1 MTGILRLPLIPILIA
16 YAIGLYGGQFS
27 LPLPSQGLLL
37 LFILLALWI
46 LLILLKR
53 IRWASWVALSFFLFL
68 GLFSMQS
75 YFHPKHPPSHISRFI
90 GSEPILLE
98 GTIDRSPQRT
108 QSRTQLLIKSHKII
122 SGDRHISVEGHLLL
136 FLKEQNPQLHIGD
149 RLRLLCRLHQ
159 PHGFRNPGVFSYE
172 HHLALERIHVVGF
185 LSDDKMW
192 VKVGED
198 FKNPILLK
206 IESWRDHIR
215 DFLEKE
221 ATLPSSSIFQA
232 LVLGEQG
239 NIPEDVRESFITTG
253 IAHLLAISGDHLGIV
268 ALLSFSLFLWVM
280 KRSNFLLLSLS
291 VKKWAAALTIPC
303 LLLYTF
309 IAGGGISVIRATIM
323 VITFFLSI
331 VFDRERHLLHTLA
344 LAALLIL
351 LFSPPS
357 LFDVS
362 FQLSFLA
369 VLSILYLVPRIY
381 RDLRRE
387 ELNIPP
393 EISWKQKIWKYVR
406 LSFIVTVVAI
416 LGTVPFVAFHFNRVS
431 LIGFLSNLFV
441 VPWVGFLIVPI
452 TLIASIFSFF
462 FYPFAGLLI
471 TVDQFLSTIL
481 FKVVAFFA
489 SIPFASIYIPTPT
502 ALEMILYYLLLFLG
516 VHLRKGKKINPSTF
530 RPEGRGLP
538 STQAQ
543 AEGLRVDPGRRFF
556 TLPSKTGLGAA
567 QWVKYL
573 FVGICILLAADL
585 AYWNLKDRLRKDL
598 TLTFIDVGHGDSILV
613 EFPKGKRM
621 LIDGGGLREDHFDVG
636 KNVIAPFL
644 WKKKIQRID
653 TLVLTHPDPDHL
665 KGLNFIASQF
675 KIGRFWDNGLRGDS
689 EFYLELEKTL
699 QRRKI
704 DRFPLNESINSQM
717 INGVEI
723 SFLNPPA
730 GSAGPVRH
738 PNPAWLN
745 NQSLVIKLRFKNIV
759 LLLTGDVEKEA
770 EERMVRKGYPLGAH
784 ILKVPHHGSSSSS
797 SLIFLEKVNPD
808 HAIISVGERTIG
820 RLPHPEV
827 IERYKRLGSKIF
839 RTDQHGAITVMTDGE
854 KIEIKTSLKR

>member
-1 MTGILRLPLIPILIA
+1 MTGILRLPLVPILIA
-16 YAIGLYGGQFS
+16 YAIGLYGGQFN

-46 LLILLKR
+46 LLIILKR
-53 IRWASWVALSFFLFL
+53 IRWASWVALSFFFFL

-90 GSEPILLE
+90 GFERILVE

-122 SGDRHISVEGHLLL
+122 SGNRHISVEGHLLL
-136 FLKEQNPQLHIGD
+136 FLKEQNPHLHMGD
-149 RLRLLCRLHQ
+149 RLRLLCRLHR
-159 PHGFRNPGVFSYE
+159 PHGFHNPGVFSYE
-172 HHLALERIHVVGF
+172 RHLALERIHVVGF

-192 VKVGED
+192 VKVGEG

-280 KRSNFLLLSLS
+280 KRSDFLLLSLS

-344 LAALLIL
+344 LAAFLIL

-387 ELNIPP
+387 EINIPP
-393 EISWKQKIWKYVR
+393 EISWKQKIWKYVK

-416 LGTVPFVAFHFNRVS
+416 LGTAPFVALHFNRVS
-431 LIGFLSNLFV
+431 LIGFLANLFI

-462 FYPFAGLLI
+462 FYPFASLLI
-471 TVDQFLSTIL
+471 TVDQFLATIL

-489 SIPFASIYIPTPT
+489 SIPFASIYLPTPT
-502 ALEMILYYLLLFLG
+502 ALEIILYYLLLFLW
-516 VHLRKGKKINPSTF
+516 VHLRKGKKI
-530 RPEGRGLP
+530 
-538 STQAQ
+538 
-543 AEGLRVDPGRRFF
+543 
-556 TLPSKTGLGAA
+556 
-567 QWVKYL
+567 KYL
-573 FVGICILLAADL
+573 FVGICILFAADL
-585 AYWNLKDRLRKDL
+585 AYWNLKDAFRKNL
-598 TLTFIDVGHGDSILV
+598 HVTFLDVGHGDSILV

-621 LIDGGGLREDHFDVG
+621 LIDGGGLHEDRFDVG

-704 DRFPLNESINSQM
+704 DRFPLNENINSQV

-723 SFLNPPA
+723 SFLNPPT

-797 SLIFLEKVNPD
+797 SLIFLEKVKPD

-839 RTDQHGAITVMTDGE
+839 RTDKHGAITVMTDGE
-854 KIEIKTSLKR
+854 KIEIKTSLKDDH

>member
-1 MTGILRLPLIPILIA
+1 
-16 YAIGLYGGQFS
+16 
-27 LPLPSQGLLL
+27 
-37 LFILLALWI
+37 
-46 LLILLKR
+46 
-53 IRWASWVALSFFLFL
+53 
-68 GLFSMQS
+68 
-75 YFHPKHPPSHISRFI
+75 
-90 GSEPILLE
+90 
-98 GTIDRSPQRT
+98 
-108 QSRTQLLIKSHKII
+108 
-122 SGDRHISVEGHLLL
+122 
-136 FLKEQNPQLHIGD
+136 
-149 RLRLLCRLHQ
+149 
-159 PHGFRNPGVFSYE
+159 
-172 HHLALERIHVVGF
+172 
-185 LSDDKMW
+185 MW

-239 NIPEDVRESFITTG
+239 NIPEDVRESFITIG

-280 KRSNFLLLSLS
+280 KRSDFLLLSLS

-309 IAGGGISVIRATIM
+309 IAGGGLSVIRATIM

-344 LAALLIL
+344 LAAFLIL

-381 RDLRRE
+381 RDLRGE
-387 ELNIPP
+387 EIYIPQ
-393 EISWKQKIWKYVR
+393 EISWKQKIGKYVN

-416 LGTVPFVAFHFNRVS
+416 LGTAPFVALHFNRVS
-431 LIGFLSNLFV
+431 LIGFLANLFI
-441 VPWVGFLIVPI
+441 VPWVGFLIVPV

-471 TVDQFLSTIL
+471 TVDQFLATIL

-516 VHLRKGKKINPSTF
+516 VHLRKGKK
-530 RPEGRGLP
+530 
-538 STQAQ
+538 
-543 AEGLRVDPGRRFF
+543 
-556 TLPSKTGLGAA
+556 
-567 QWVKYL
+567 VKYL
-573 FVGICILLAADL
+573 FVGICILFAADL

-621 LIDGGGLREDHFDVG
+621 LIDGGGLHEDRFDVG

-704 DRFPLNESINSQM
+704 DRFPLNENINSQM

-784 ILKVPHHGSSSSS
+784 ILKVSHHGSSSSS

-854 KIEIKTSLKR
+854 RVEIKTYLKRDN